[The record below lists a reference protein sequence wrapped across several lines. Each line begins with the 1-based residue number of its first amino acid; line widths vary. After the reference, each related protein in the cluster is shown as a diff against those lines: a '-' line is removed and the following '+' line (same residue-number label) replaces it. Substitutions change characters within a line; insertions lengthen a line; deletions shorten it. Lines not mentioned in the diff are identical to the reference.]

1 MSTTTIL
8 LTIYIASV
16 VSLLLFLVIQK
27 VRGKSTMKV
36 KENLGMTIAALILAP
51 ISWIL
56 GIIVV
61 ATDKTKVSEPKPVP
75 KKLRAALK
83 KDRVVY
89 DGKIMSIAE
98 VNRLTRKKY
107 KLEDIYGKKYVAA
120 LTESEIAEFDDDDS
134 ELNIMDKVRKD
145 GDFEIV
151 HKFAKARMSGKL
163 DNVKELFAEDACLV
177 TYEREIFYGVD
188 DILKFWKDRYESSLT
203 RNVKFNFR
211 IDMCMFYNGPALF
224 ERPERYASM
233 IVTFKIDCGKIKQM
247 LLAPEYLSSEYQY
260 YGGFREA
267 PYTLEYFKPF
277 LKESLEPRAFR
288 IPCPSCG
295 RLSENLDWYT
305 FNTKDS
311 HDYHYYGGTASVCP
325 HCKKTVEIFPIER
338 LENEDCDY
346 SHLEENEDKNNQTEL
361 KLPKVNCFSFTFTT
375 PLAGT
380 KYLNSLDD
388 ADPIENEANKFFDES
403 DFIKNSWGLI
413 EFARMKGQMKLA
425 TATNKETGAPFKFI
439 VFISSEDEKT
449 IVNFSTALGELTSA
463 EIVAQK
469 NELKV
474 IEYTN
479 GCFSLEK
486 ENPKKKNEDSQSWT
500 EKRIVAEFNSRL
512 IMQIYSQNRPLFD
525 EICYCYKKAY
535 DDGIVEAGNNLA
547 IMYINYADLEDK
559 GMALLK
565 ECAEKGCANAASNYF
580 TCLWGN
586 QEDYSGAI
594 KFALSCKTPS
604 IPLYWNIVALYLNG
618 KEIKGNTLDVDVEK
632 AKHYL
637 KVISTDITP
646 DGEDESKIVNKA
658 QCLLNALEN
667 LDPLGEF
674 ARQYIESTLPQCI
687 QNAENDRR
695 VDSVIKRELP
705 HLHIPNNTSLWLRLA
720 DDHNGHG
727 DISEFILR
735 YGKTWE
741 DLEIARESEVL
752 HHIEVDKSQ
761 FGVWEAYLFSKAR
774 HLLPTFWHGGYN
786 RETVLF
792 NIEDFKR
799 IPSQKGRALDVILRG
814 DNLKPK
820 VYFEGDTAFVE
831 CCYWSEW
838 GGLFREKCRIEYNGN
853 KITSFER
860 VGRDN
865 IYMYDC
871 GIRF

>member
-1 MSTTTIL
+1 
-8 LTIYIASV
+8 
-16 VSLLLFLVIQK
+16 
-27 VRGKSTMKV
+27 
-36 KENLGMTIAALILAP
+36 
-51 ISWIL
+51 
-56 GIIVV
+56 
-61 ATDKTKVSEPKPVP
+61 
-75 KKLRAALK
+75 
-83 KDRVVY
+83 
-89 DGKIMSIAE
+89 
-98 VNRLTRKKY
+98 
-107 KLEDIYGKKYVAA
+107 
-120 LTESEIAEFDDDDS
+120 
-134 ELNIMDKVRKD
+134 MDKVRKD

-203 RNVKFNFR
+203 RNVKFNYR

-224 ERPERYASM
+224 EKPERYASM

-338 LENEDCDY
+338 LENDSIENHDY
-346 SHLEENEDKNNQTEL
+346 EKGDNKNDSTEV
-361 KLPKVNCFSFTFTT
+361 KLPNLNCYSFTFST

-380 KYLNSLDD
+380 KYLQYLNFSGPKDKISDDFLDWRD
-388 ADPIENEANKFFDES
+388 SIVD
-403 DFIKNSWGLI
+403 SWDLMDY
-413 EFARMKGQMKLA
+413 ARMKGKLSLVPC
-425 TATNKETGAPFKFI
+425 TVKETGKPFKFCA
-439 VFISSEDEKT
+439 FISPEGEKT
-449 IVNFSTALGELTSA
+449 SVLFSDELGELTSE
-463 EIVAQK
+463 EIVSRKHDLQVVECDHGNSTIASLYAKRKSEESQS
-469 NELKV
+469 
-474 IEYTN
+474 
-479 GCFSLEK
+479 FSEK
-486 ENPKKKNEDSQSWT
+486 EIVSNFDSR
-500 EKRIVAEFNSRL
+500 K
-512 IMQIYSQNRPLFD
+512 IMQIYSNNKELFYI
-525 EICYCYKKAY
+525 ICYCYKRAY
-535 DDGIVEAGNNLA
+535 EDGIIEAGNNLA
-547 IMYINYADLEDK
+547 IMLINYADREDE
-559 GMALLK
+559 GMELLK
-565 ECAEKGCANAASNYF
+565 ECAEKGCANAANNYF
-580 TCLWGN
+580 ICLWGN
-586 QEDYSGAI
+586 KERYSEAI
-594 KFALSCKTPS
+594 DFALSCKTPS
-604 IPLYWNIVALYLNG
+604 IPLYWNIIALYLNG

-705 HLHIPNNTSLWLRLA
+705 HLHIPNHTSLWLRLA

-786 RETVLF
+786 RLTLLF
-792 NIEDFKR
+792 NTEDFKR
-799 IPSQKGRALDVILRG
+799 IPSQKGRCLDVILRG

-820 VYFEGDTAFVE
+820 VYFDGDTAFVE

-838 GGLFREKCRIEYNGN
+838 GGLFREKYKVEFQDT
-853 KITSFER
+853 KITCFEQ
-860 VGRDN
+860 VGREN

-871 GIRF
+871 GIFF